1 MRLGVKCSKGEVSM
15 KITMNSVK
23 LVVHDLDASE
33 RFYCAM
39 GFKVVARNLGGEDD
53 VRQAQCWLSETGDR
67 DSFVLILSRFLE
79 TPPAPPLQ
87 YPNEVWL
94 VFMTTD
100 VDATVRAATDNGGG
114 VLRAGQDRPEHG
126 VRAAVV
132 KDPEGHIIEVVGP
145 MYGTSSI
152 GTPS

>member
-1 MRLGVKCSKGEVSM
+1 M
-15 KITMNSVK
+15 KITMNSMK
-23 LVVHDLDASE
+23 LIVQDLEASE

-39 GFKVVARNLGGEDD
+39 GFKVASRNIGGEGD
-53 VRQAQCWLSETGDR
+53 VRQAQCWLSETGNR
-67 DSFVLILSRFLE
+67 DSFTLILSRFLE
-79 TPPAPPLQ
+79 TAPAPPLQ
-87 YPNEVWL
+87 YPNELWL

-100 VDATVRAATDNGGG
+100 VDATIRAVTGNGGS

-145 MYGTSSI
+145 MSGA
-152 GTPS
+152 

>member
-1 MRLGVKCSKGEVSM
+1 M
-15 KITMNSVK
+15 KININCIK
-23 LVVHDLDASE
+23 LVVRDLEASE
-33 RFYCAM
+33 RFYRAM
-39 GFKVVARNLGGEDD
+39 GFKVVSRNVGGEEE

-67 DSFVLILSRFLE
+67 SGFVLILSHFLE

-100 VDATVRAATDNGGG
+100 VDATVSAVRKEGGS

-145 MYGTSSI
+145 MVGASNVDGQHSH
-152 GTPS
+152 S

>member
-1 MRLGVKCSKGEVSM
+1 M
-15 KITMNSVK
+15 KITMNSMK
-23 LVVHDLDASE
+23 LVVRDLESSE

-39 GFKVVARNLGGEDD
+39 GFKVVSRNLGGEDE
-53 VRQAQCWLSETGDR
+53 VRQAQCWLSETGNR

-79 TPPAPPLQ
+79 TPAAPPMQ

-100 VDATVRAATDNGGG
+100 VDATIRAVTDNGGG
-114 VLRAGQDRPEHG
+114 VVRGGQDRPEHG

-132 KDPEGHIIEVVGP
+132 KDPEGHIIELVGP
-145 MYGTSSI
+145 LNGSAR
-152 GTPS
+152 

>member
-1 MRLGVKCSKGEVSM
+1 M
-15 KITMNSVK
+15 KITMNSMK
-23 LVVHDLDASE
+23 LIVSDLDVAE

-39 GFKVVARNLGGEDD
+39 GFKVASRNVGGEGK

-67 DSFVLILSRFLE
+67 EAFMLILSRFLE

-100 VDATVRAATDNGGG
+100 VDATIHAVESNGGG
-114 VLRAGQDRPEHG
+114 VLRAGQNRPEHG

-132 KDPEGHIIEVVGP
+132 SDPEGHIIEVVGP
-145 MYGTSSI
+145 MS
-152 GTPS
+152 

>member
-1 MRLGVKCSKGEVSM
+1 M
-15 KITMNSVK
+15 KITMNSMK
-23 LVVHDLDASE
+23 LIVRDLEASE

-39 GFKVVARNLGGEDD
+39 GFKVVSHNVGGEGD
-53 VRQAQCWLSETGDR
+53 VRQAQCWLSETGNR
-67 DSFVLILSRFLE
+67 DGFVLILSRFLE
-79 TPPAPPLQ
+79 TPPPPPLQ

-94 VFMTTD
+94 VFMTSD
-100 VDATVRAATDNGGG
+100 VDATIRAVENHGGG

-145 MYGTSSI
+145 MRGAA
-152 GTPS
+152 